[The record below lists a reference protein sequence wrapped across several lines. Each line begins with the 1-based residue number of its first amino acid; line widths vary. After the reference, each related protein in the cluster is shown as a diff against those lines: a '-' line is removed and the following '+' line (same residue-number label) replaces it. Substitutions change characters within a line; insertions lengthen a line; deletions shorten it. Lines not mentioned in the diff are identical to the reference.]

1 MKHFRS
7 IHIISALLITV
18 GVSLALP
25 NHIGVPNATAASGD
39 TIVEKTDGTM
49 SATEREAQRRKK
61 IQSRM
66 HRNTRVY
73 VDVIKSAELPTS
85 STTKIVSTSYKA
97 RLLCRVKSRYMDS
110 AVSSA
115 SKQRLI
121 ERVSQDLSLAPLAV
135 VNILEGKL
143 DCDEV
148 LGGRYPYL
156 FYAGNDNPTP
166 TTVLTYNPAP
176 QQLIVP
182 TPTPTPTV
190 PPTTSSAPTTEESD
204 IEESEIAEVEAG
216 EDVITQETMMR
227 ILCRVRERG
236 IRDIPAFERSI
247 PDVSAR
253 FSERWNIDQDSIAS
267 ALRNNKICTQP
278 ASIVLIESTKV
289 EEPEQFGPPAPANL
303 QDETE
308 DSAIMNR
315 IKGLP
320 PIILIVGG
328 MTVFTFIALMMLI
341 ILPLFKIQE

>member
-7 IHIISALLITV
+7 LHIISALLITV

-39 TIVEKTDGTM
+39 TIVEKNDGTM
-49 SATEREAQRRKK
+49 SATEREAQRREK
-61 IQSRM
+61 IRSRI
-66 HRNTRVY
+66 HRNTRAY

-85 STTKIVSTSYKA
+85 STTQIVSTSYKA
-97 RLLCRVKSRYMDS
+97 RLLCRVKSRYTDS
-110 AVSSA
+110 TVSSA
-115 SKQRLI
+115 SKQRLV
-121 ERVSQDLSLAPLAV
+121 ERVSQDLSLAPIAV
-135 VNILEGKL
+135 VNILEGIL

-166 TTVLTYNPAP
+166 TTVLPSNPATQP
-176 QQLIVP
+176 LIVP
-182 TPTPTPTV
+182 TPTPV
-190 PPTTSSAPTTEESD
+190 VAQNTSSAPTTEESD
-204 IEESEIAEVEAG
+204 IEESEIAEVEAE

-253 FSERWNIDQDSIAS
+253 FSERWDIDQDSIAS

-308 DSAIMNR
+308 GSTIMNR

-328 MTVFTFIALMMLI
+328 MTVFTFIALMLLI